1 MTEKELQE
9 IENRCNN
16 ATKGPWKSMI
26 EGRDHTSG
34 DSFIMTDGEDI
45 YISNPLFDNNQ
56 DFIAN
61 AKQDIPKLIAEIR
74 KLKKASS

>member
-9 IENRCNN
+9 IEDRCSN
-16 ATKGPWKSMI
+16 ATKWPWKSMI

-34 DSFIMTDGEDI
+34 DSFIMTGGENI

>member
-9 IENRCNN
+9 IEDRCNN

-34 DSFIMTDGEDI
+34 DSFIMTGGEDI